1 MASAHLDGRIIA
13 DWPSFHRESRQKFG
27 FPDFYGNN
35 MDAWIDCLSSL
46 REPDSGMTSF
56 ALASDEILRITVD
69 HSAALRKKSPQLLTA
84 LEECTVVVFLC
95 FVVLGVFLVLLLVF
109 CFFVF
114 AFSVS

>member
-69 HSAALRKKSPQLLTA
+69 HSAALRKKSPQILTA
-84 LEECTVVVFLC
+84 LEECTAEVNTRYVEHGEKPALM
-95 FVVLGVFLVLLLVF
+95 LVF
-109 CFFVF
+109 
-114 AFSVS
+114 S